1 MNPQRL
7 KYYAYLMRLHKPVG
21 ILLLL
26 WPTLWAVWLAANGE
40 PRPSMVFIF
49 TMGVIIMR
57 SAGCVINDLAD
68 RKWDGFVDRTK
79 ARPLVTGKISPR
91 EAIVLFI
98 VLMTAAFVLVLFL
111 NKKAIILAFIGAIL
125 AVAYPYLKRFT
136 HLPQMG
142 LGVAFAWS
150 VPMAF
155 AAKDVMITSDV
166 WLLFFAAALWPI
178 IYDTM
183 YAMVDREDD
192 IKAGIKSTAILFGKW
207 DNLLLGILQAVFLWM
222 LFWVGIV
229 FKLHLP
235 YYLSLAVA
243 ALFFVYQQWLI
254 RGHEPENCFKAFLNN
269 QWVGLVIFIGIW
281 LSYAL

>member
-1 MNPQRL
+1 MNAQRL

-91 EAIVLFI
+91 EAVILFI
-98 VLMTAAFVLVLFL
+98 VLMAAAFVLVLFL
-111 NKKAIILAFIGAIL
+111 NKKTIILAFIGAIL
-125 AVAYPYLKRFT
+125 AVVYPFLKRFT

-155 AAKDVMITSDV
+155 AARDVMITSDV

-207 DNLLLGILQAVFLWM
+207 DNALLGILQAVFLWM

-235 YYLSLAVA
+235 YYLSLAVV
-243 ALFFVYQQWLI
+243 ALFFIYQQWLI
-254 RGHEPENCFKAFLNN
+254 RGHEPEYCFKAFLNN